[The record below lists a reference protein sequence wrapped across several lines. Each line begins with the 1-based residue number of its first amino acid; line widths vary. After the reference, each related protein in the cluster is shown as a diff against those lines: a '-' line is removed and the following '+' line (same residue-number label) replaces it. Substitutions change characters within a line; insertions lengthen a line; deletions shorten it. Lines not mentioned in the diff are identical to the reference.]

1 MPHYF
6 AKIIFWK
13 IFLQKYFFQKC
24 FANWKIF
31 LEFFAKIFLWQY
43 FLWKYFSE
51 NIFWSF
57 WEFFFRNIFGVLAK
71 IFLWKYFWLKYFW
84 WKYFGENIFWSFFDH
99 QGFPFSHQ
107 ISTPSFTSFWSE
119 VWQTYGR
126 NECSF
131 YCIRWQTLIKLEY
144 CMFLSLT
151 TESRGCPR
159 RISSD
164 PGWSWVQEQPLF
176 SPG

>member
-1 MPHYF
+1 M
-6 AKIIFWK
+6 
-13 IFLQKYFFQKC
+13 

-31 LEFFAKIFLWQY
+31 LEFFFQ
-43 FLWKYFSE
+43 KYF
-51 NIFWSF
+51 FQ
-57 WEFFFRNIFGVLAK
+57 
-71 IFLWKYFWLKYFW
+71 KYFCDNI
-84 WKYFGENIFWSFFDH
+84 FGENIFVKIFFDHFGNFFSEIFLAFWRKYFCENIFVENILVKIFFWSFFDH

-119 VWQTYGR
+119 VWQTFGL

-131 YCIRWQTLIKLEY
+131 YCIWWQTLIKLEY

-159 RISSD
+159 QISSD

-176 SPG
+176 SPE